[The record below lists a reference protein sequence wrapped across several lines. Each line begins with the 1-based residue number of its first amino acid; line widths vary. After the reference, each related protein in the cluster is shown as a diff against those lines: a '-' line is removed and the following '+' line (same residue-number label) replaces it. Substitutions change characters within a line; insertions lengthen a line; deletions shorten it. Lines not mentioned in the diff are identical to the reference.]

1 MRISLREMAAMLL
14 ALAPAATMWADTSF
28 AYQGLLLDEKG
39 RLLSE
44 PNHSIVFRIYGQASG
59 GEPLWASTNSVSLN
73 EKGLFSVELS
83 GNAVSGESLSSLL
96 LANASKA
103 LYIGLTV
110 DNDAGEIAPR
120 QKLLSVP
127 KAFRAA
133 NCVAAKN
140 GFSVSNTLSGA
151 SATIDGSVTAG
162 SLRVRENLSCGS
174 LNASSMAVTNGNLWV
189 RGKVIGRGVIP
200 VGGIVVWSGAANQI
214 PYGWALCNGQN
225 GTPNLLDRFVV
236 GAGNNYKVN
245 DQGGNATY
253 ALKLA
258 EMPSHTHKFVF
269 SGADIDADWQ
279 EKDHFFCQ
287 HNKYPSFRHEANTL
301 AAGGG
306 AAHENRPPYYALCY
320 IMRIR

>member
-1 MRISLREMAAMLL
+1 MRISLREMAATLL
-14 ALAPAATMWADTSF
+14 ALAPAAAMWADTSF

-39 RLLSE
+39 RLLAE
-44 PNHSIVFRIYGQASG
+44 PNHSIVFRIYEQASG

-96 LANASKA
+96 LANASRP

-110 DNDAGEIAPR
+110 DNDVGEIAPR
-120 QKLLSVP
+120 QQLLSVP

-162 SLRVRENLSCGS
+162 SLRVREGLSCSS

-189 RGKVIGRGVIP
+189 RGTVIGRGVIP
-200 VGGIVVWSGAANQI
+200 VGGIVIWSGAANQI
-214 PYGWALCNGQN
+214 PNGWALCNGQN
-225 GTPNLLDRFVV
+225 RTPDLSNRFIV
-236 GAGNNYKVN
+236 GVGGNYDVGNN
-245 DQGGNATY
+245 GGEAAH
-253 ALKLA
+253 ALRLD
-258 EMPSHTHKFVF
+258 EMPRHTHKFVF
-269 SGADIDADWQ
+269 TGADIDADWK

-287 HNKYPSFRHEANTL
+287 HNKYPNFRHEADTL
-301 AAGGG
+301 ETGGG
-306 AAHENRPPYYALCY
+306 VAHENRPPYYALCY
-320 IMRIR
+320 IIRIR